1 MSAAPAVTGASRS
14 CPHPQKI
21 ALHGKWRNY
30 SMSGIKGVE
39 IHRATTG
46 ASAYSDSS
54 YAEYDQGGAYYRFT
68 IVETV

>member
-1 MSAAPAVTGASRS
+1 
-14 CPHPQKI
+14 
-21 ALHGKWRNY
+21 
-30 SMSGIKGVE
+30 MSGIKGVE